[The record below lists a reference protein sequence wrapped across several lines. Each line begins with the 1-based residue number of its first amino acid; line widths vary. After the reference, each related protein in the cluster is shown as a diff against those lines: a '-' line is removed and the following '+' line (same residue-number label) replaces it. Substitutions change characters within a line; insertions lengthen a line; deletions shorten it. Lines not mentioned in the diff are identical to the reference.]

1 MPAPPLGVNLT
12 ADEQEVV
19 AWLSQRNMLPSP
31 ELVERVVA
39 HPNGLGWLEQSLLA
53 LDSPQLFLGLG
64 DLIPNP
70 EEPTPIVREA
80 TGALPPVII
89 QRQIGRTRA
98 DGQLQS
104 YVALFNDRFRTLA
117 RLVRRDP
124 AMRDASGLRQ
134 VDPDGE
140 STVVGMVAEVRQLQ
154 GGRVRAV
161 LEDPDGRLAVMFGEA
176 DEASHNL
183 LHDEVIGISGRLSRR
198 GDMLFANGPI
208 VRPYQGR
215 AREPG
220 RAAEPWT
227 ALFISDLHIG
237 SNTFQ
242 QAQWDRFVAWLNGDV
257 DYHREWIPRPGYLV
271 LAGDVVDGIDSY
283 PGQEAELEITDVW
296 EQYAVMQRE
305 LEKLPTDIQVIILP
319 GNHDAVRL
327 MEPQLPLP
335 MRVQERYPPGVT
347 FTANPAL
354 LDLAGVNV
362 LCYHGKSFDDLVSLR
377 DLTYDKPILMMKELL
392 LRRHLAPIYGGKT
405 PLAPED
411 QDHMLIREMP
421 DIFVT
426 GHVHSCGVERHQGM
440 LLLNPGTWQS
450 QTDFQRMMGFQPD
463 PNRAIAVNL
472 QSFETQV
479 LDFN

>member
-1 MPAPPLGVNLT
+1 
-12 ADEQEVV
+12 
-19 AWLSQRNMLPSP
+19 
-31 ELVERVVA
+31 
-39 HPNGLGWLEQSLLA
+39 
-53 LDSPQLFLGLG
+53 
-64 DLIPNP
+64 
-70 EEPTPIVREA
+70 
-80 TGALPPVII
+80 
-89 QRQIGRTRA
+89 
-98 DGQLQS
+98 
-104 YVALFNDRFRTLA
+104 
-117 RLVRRDP
+117 
-124 AMRDASGLRQ
+124 
-134 VDPDGE
+134 
-140 STVVGMVAEVRQLQ
+140 
-154 GGRVRAV
+154 
-161 LEDPDGRLAVMFGEA
+161 
-176 DEASHNL
+176 
-183 LHDEVIGISGRLSRR
+183 
-198 GDMLFANGPI
+198 
-208 VRPYQGR
+208 
-215 AREPG
+215 
-220 RAAEPWT
+220 
-227 ALFISDLHIG
+227 
-237 SNTFQ
+237 
-242 QAQWDRFVAWLNGDV
+242 
-257 DYHREWIPRPGYLV
+257 
-271 LAGDVVDGIDSY
+271 
-283 PGQEAELEITDVW
+283 
-296 EQYAVMQRE
+296 MQRE

-335 MRVQERYPPGVT
+335 RRVQERYPPGIT